1 MTFMR
6 RIRQYRV
13 YRRMVL
19 SYLLLTVVT
28 LTLLSFILYSLF
40 SNKAVQEIDQSSRQM
55 LAQVSYTANVVY
67 EQVQTITGQLLSDH
81 EIVSFLGEREDN
93 KIANYTASLFLARI
107 QGVYPFIENLSLYN
121 FTTGGYVDSLGLPL
135 DPGMFRQDESG
146 YFGFFPRK
154 VTRVDNKPLRLLTFK
169 FIPERSFTQVPRSAI
184 VFDLDES
191 YIRNTMRSIGGSSR
205 ESGTFVMDGKGKV
218 LSHSNP
224 EFFME
229 DFSSYPYVRKIL
241 SDTAQGQGSFVEKID
256 HQKQLVTYVKS
267 SNLDWYFVSTRPYAE
282 MISNINQ
289 IRYWTILVA
298 LLLIVGGTGLSLLI
312 SGNIYNPIRALL
324 DKVNAGA
331 EGTKDKALLRYDE
344 YEMLTDAFDH
354 SIQTAKSL
362 ELTLNRSSKA
372 LKDSYLSHLL
382 QGNSNKIAVSAEMKR
397 EWESRLSGP
406 FLTVVLFKV
415 DGYRSFREG
424 NNAFDRGLYRFAI
437 SNIAQELLGK
447 LYRVDVANME
457 EDEIA
462 LILQS
467 DEERLQDSVY
477 LTLGEIQDR
486 VREYYQ
492 MSLSA
497 GIGVPSASISEIYT
511 SYKSAQEALKMR
523 LFQGYGCIADAR
535 RIQEAEDTPS
545 RYPISVERRLIEAVK
560 LGNRDAVLKEIEE
573 FRKIL
578 SQSGYM
584 NAMHNMN
591 FMVLGIIRE
600 FEYITEWWSVD
611 VERLDKSLERIREIE
626 TMDDMQKLLS
636 GLCFD
641 IVDILE
647 ENKKNT
653 TVSKNAKIVEDIQQ
667 YVKEHYSEHGLSL
680 ESAAE
685 RFGFS
690 AGYIGK
696 LFKSMAGT
704 TFNDFVTHTRM
715 EQAKLLLVT
724 KNDPIAQIG
733 EMVGMYNVPYFTTV
747 FKKKYGVTPSQYRE
761 QAPKDEG

>member
-146 YFGFFPRK
+146 YFGFFPRR
-154 VTRVDNKPLRLLTFK
+154 VTTLDNKPLRLLTFK

-241 SDTAQGQGSFVEKID
+241 SDTTQTQGSFVEKID

-324 DKVNAGA
+324 DKVNPGA

-354 SIQTAKSL
+354 SLQTAKSL

-467 DEERLQDSVY
+467 DEEGLEDSVY

-535 RIQEAEDTPS
+535 RIQEAEEPPS

-715 EQAKLLLVT
+715 EQAKLLLAT

-761 QAPKDEG
+761 QAPKDEA